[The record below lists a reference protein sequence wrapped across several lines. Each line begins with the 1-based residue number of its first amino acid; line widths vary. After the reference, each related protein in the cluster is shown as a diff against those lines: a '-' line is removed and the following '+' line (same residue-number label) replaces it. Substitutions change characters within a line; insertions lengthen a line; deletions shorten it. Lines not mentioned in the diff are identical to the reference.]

1 MPHLIFFDL
10 IRFDTKWKLYL
21 CRATKNNRVAEFV
34 LPLVFK
40 TRNLSEKCENIAIFC
55 LQQYFVIG
63 FVQKSS
69 VQICLTIKSAFK
81 KMGKRFFWFH
91 LDKRC
96 AKNLHQLNKY
106 KTFASNAQ
114 RRRFSHKE
122 QGRIRFEDAN
132 FIPSCFTNTHSLI
145 IALFVFIQ
153 ILAQNIHS

>member
-63 FVQKSS
+63 FAQKSS
-69 VQICLTIKSAFK
+69 VQILCLTKVSFK
-81 KMGKRFFWFH
+81 KNLGKDFFWSTWT
-91 LDKRC
+91 LSSGQP
-96 AKNLHQLNKY
+96 L
-106 KTFASNAQ
+106 
-114 RRRFSHKE
+114 
-122 QGRIRFEDAN
+122 
-132 FIPSCFTNTHSLI
+132 
-145 IALFVFIQ
+145 
-153 ILAQNIHS
+153 